1 MSGKKISITP
11 KPINSLSDG
20 NLDSWVTQGKEDLN
34 NDKKVPSEKIKRL
47 TIDIPESLH
56 RVIKAQCA
64 SRGNKIVDE
73 IRELL
78 EQKYRPNDG

>member
-1 MSGKKISITP
+1 MSAKKISITT
-11 KPINSLSDG
+11 KPTNVQSET
-20 NLDSWVTQGKEDLN
+20 NLDSWISQGKESLD
-34 NDKKVPSEKIKRL
+34 DAEPASEKIKRL

-56 RVIKAQCA
+56 RIIKSQCA

-78 EQKYRPNDG
+78 LQKYGNN

>member
-1 MSGKKISITP
+1 MSGKKVSITP
-11 KPINSLSDG
+11 KPTNAQSEP
-20 NLDSWVTQGKEDLN
+20 NLDSWISQGKESLN
-34 NDKKVPSEKIKRL
+34 DAQPTSEKIKRL

-56 RVIKAQCA
+56 RIIKSQCA

-78 EQKYRPNDG
+78 EQKYRLNDG

>member
-1 MSGKKISITP
+1 MSGKKVSITP
-11 KPINSLSDG
+11 KSVNSLANG
-20 NLDSWVTQGKEDLN
+20 NLDNWVTQGKEDLN
-34 NDKKVPSEKIKRL
+34 KDVKPTEKIKRL

-78 EQKYRPNDG
+78 EAKYRADNG

>member
-1 MSGKKISITP
+1 MSGKKVSITP
-11 KPINSLSDG
+11 KPTNVQSEP
-20 NLDSWVTQGKEDLN
+20 NLDNWISQGKEGLN
-34 NDKKVPSEKIKRL
+34 DAQPTSEKIKRL

-56 RVIKAQCA
+56 RVIKSQCA

>member
-1 MSGKKISITP
+1 MSGKKVSITP
-11 KPINSLSDG
+11 KPTNVQSEP
-20 NLDSWVTQGKEDLN
+20 NLDNWITQGKESLN
-34 NDKKVPSEKIKRL
+34 DAQPTSEKIKRL

-56 RVIKAQCA
+56 RDIKSQCA